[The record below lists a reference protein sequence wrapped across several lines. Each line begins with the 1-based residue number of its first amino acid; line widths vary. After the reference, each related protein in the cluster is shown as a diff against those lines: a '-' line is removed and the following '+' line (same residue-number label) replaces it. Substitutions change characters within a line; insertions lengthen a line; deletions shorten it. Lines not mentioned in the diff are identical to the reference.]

1 MGFTAHPLPQPPT
14 SCLPALRRPDAITE
28 AQVCAG
34 LQNLEALYCPIALSQ
49 ALQQSSSTTLKAQKL
64 LDLAVAATP
73 SPPHADSGYVSE
85 TEDDVAA
92 DEQSR
97 QEALAVLR
105 ADAFERDFA
114 TRWLTGFLGRAEEMT
129 QLSESARQEASDRV
143 GGLLEALA
151 GPPPDASPLPADD
164 EGIARDFAFVLRPP
178 AGGDPV
184 PLAVQVNDGPL
195 PETDHTAVG
204 LQSFGASVFMSDLL
218 CATPARFGLD
228 ALSPASRVVELGA
241 GTGLVSLVLGK
252 AFPAL
257 GLRPRLI
264 ATDFHPAVLEN
275 LRANVAHN
283 FPEYDDDAEKGSFP
297 PVETCHLDWAA
308 PSRAP
313 PLDQPADLLVATD
326 VIYAPEHALW
336 LRDCATTLL
345 APAGVFWVLI
355 AVRVNGKFEG
365 ISDTV
370 EAAFNAPN
378 APRADGAD
386 GCGRRRL
393 AVLQRDDLAKPPG
406 LGRGDESGYR
416 LFRIGWVDD
425 AEMKQRGL

>member
-1 MGFTAHPLPQPPT
+1 MGPTAHPLPQSPT
-14 SCLPALRRPDAITE
+14 SCLPALRAPDAITE
-28 AQVCAG
+28 AEVCAG
-34 LQNLEALYCPIALSQ
+34 LQNLEALYCPIALSR
-49 ALQQSSSTTLKAQKL
+49 ALQQSSSAAPKAQKR
-64 LDLAVAATP
+64 LDLAVAV
-73 SPPHADSGYVSE
+73 ADSGYVSE
-85 TEDDVAA
+85 TEDDAAA
-92 DEQSR
+92 DEQAR

-105 ADAFERDFA
+105 ADGFERAFA

-129 QLSESARQEASDRV
+129 LLSEAARQEASDRV

-164 EGIARDFAFVLRPP
+164 EGITRDFAFVLHPP
-178 AGGDPV
+178 AADAGPV

-195 PETDHTAVG
+195 PEADHTAVG
-204 LQSFGASVFMSDLL
+204 LQSFGASVFLSDLL

-228 ALSPASRVVELGA
+228 ALSATSRVVELGA

-252 AFPAL
+252 VFAAL

-283 FPEYDDDAEKGSFP
+283 FPEYDADADEKEGAPSRSRFP

-313 PLDQPADLLVATD
+313 PLEAPADLLVATD

-345 APAGVFWVLI
+345 GPDGAFWVLI

-370 EAAFNAPN
+370 ESAFNAPD
-378 APRADGAD
+378 APRGPDD
-386 GCGRRRL
+386 RRL

-425 AEMKQRGL
+425 AEMRQRGL